1 VNNIIDEDTHPSLAR
16 GVRVQLDPKSQ
27 EPMLLFPEG
36 AMYLSETAHA
46 IVTLCAGKL
55 TTRAIIDSLAAEYE
69 TDSEALRQDV
79 LDCLGDL
86 HQRKLLVFAK

>member
-1 VNNIIDEDTHPSLAR
+1 MNLINEQARPSLAR
-16 GVRVQLDPKSQ
+16 GVRLQLDPKTQ

-46 IVTLCAGKL
+46 IVTRCGGEL
-55 TTRAIIDSLAAEYE
+55 TAQAIIDALASEYQ
-69 TDSEALRQDV
+69 TDGEALRQDV
-79 LDCLGDL
+79 FDCLKDL

>member
-1 VNNIIDEDTHPSLAR
+1 MNIVDEQTRPSLAR
-16 GVRVQLDPKSQ
+16 GVRVQIDPKTQ

-36 AMYLSETAHA
+36 AVYLSETAHA
-46 IVTLCAGKL
+46 IVTRCAGEL
-55 TTRAIIDSLAAEYE
+55 TAQAIIDSLASEYE

-79 LDCLGDL
+79 LDCLSDL